1 MPPTKRRPARAK
13 PAQRKLTPALKVRAE
28 VRKQNS
34 VLLGDIQTHV
44 VKEVA
49 RDKVN
54 RRADIVHPSEMAK
67 ADWCPRA
74 TNYRILGEIP
84 NNDEVIAY
92 GTASIFETGN
102 TAHTKW
108 QNWLHGMDRLYGRW
122 WCTICDHSWLAT
134 SPFACETCGAVREHI
149 RYREVPLEAEAR
161 YLIAGHA
168 DGAVLDIEALIEIKT
183 VGTGTIRIEEPDLV
197 KRHTCKTADGKSIL
211 DLDSLWNGIKR
222 PFPSH
227 RRQGQIYLHLAHL
240 NDLPVNRIVFLYEN
254 KANQQP
260 KEFTIAY
267 DPDATAELFETARD
281 IKFAVAEGKLL
292 ERPKGYTSDS
302 TPCTKCPFLGACWKE
317 EPDGQ
322 NHQSQRDAGTG
333 TAESGGEAPT
343 GAAPDR
349 ASDETTTRR
358 PRTAGRPHRAS
369 RRSPDAAVQP
379 DDEVERVFERPGR
392 RSRGR
397 RTVRRRSSRQNQGPE
412 EP

>member
-1 MPPTKRRPARAK
+1 MPTVRRPQVKAK

-67 ADWCPRA
+67 TDWCPRA
-74 TNYRILGEIP
+74 TNYRILGQPP
-84 NNDEVIAY
+84 NNDEAIAY

-108 QNWLHGMDRLYGRW
+108 QNWLREMGRLYGRW
-122 WCTICDHSWLAT
+122 VCTICDHTWLAT
-134 SPFACETCGAVREHI
+134 SPDACEVCGCVREHL
-149 RYREVPLEAEAR
+149 RYKEVPLQAESR

-168 DGAVLDIEALIEIKT
+168 DGAVLDIRSMIEIKT

-197 KRHTCKTADGKSIL
+197 KRHTKKTIDGKTIL

-227 RRQGQIYLHLAHL
+227 RRQAQIYLRLANL
-240 NDLPVNRIVFLYEN
+240 MGLDVDRMVFLYEN

-267 DPDATAELFETARD
+267 DPAATAELFETARD

-292 ERPKGYTSDS
+292 DRPKDFSADS
-302 TPCTKCPFLGACWKE
+302 APCTKCPFIGACWRE
-317 EPDGQ
+317 EPNGQ
-322 NHQSQRDAGTG
+322 DHQAERDAGDG
-333 TAESGGEAPT
+333 TAEPGGETPP
-343 GAAPDR
+343 GAAPDLT
-349 ASDETTTRR
+349 ADQTTAR
-358 PRTAGRPHRAS
+358 PSRTAGRSHRTG
-369 RRSPDAAVQP
+369 RRRADATVQP
-379 DDEVERVFERPGR
+379 SDEMERVPERPGR
-392 RSRGR
+392 SGRGR
-397 RTVRRRSSRQNQGPE
+397 RTVRRRSSRQDQGTEKP
-412 EP
+412 

>member
-13 PAQRKLTPALKVRAE
+13 PAQRKLAPALKVRAE
-28 VRKQNS
+28 VRKQSS
-34 VLLGDIQTHV
+34 VLLGDIQAHV

-74 TNYRILGEIP
+74 TSYRILGEIP
-84 NNDEVIAY
+84 VNEEAIAY

-108 QNWLHGMDRLYGRW
+108 QNWLHGMGRLYGRW
-122 WCTICDHSWLAT
+122 LCLSCEHTWMAT
-134 SPFACETCGAVREHI
+134 SPDRCEMCDSALMV
-149 RYREVPLEAEAR
+149 YREVPLEAEAR
-161 YLIAGHA
+161 YLVAGHA
-168 DGAVLDIEALIEIKT
+168 DGAVLDIQSLIEIKT

-197 KRHTCKTADGKSIL
+197 KRHTKKTIDGKSIL

-240 NDLPVNRIVFLYEN
+240 NGLEVDRIVFLYEN

-267 DPDATAELFETARD
+267 DADATAELFETARD
-281 IKFAVAEGKLL
+281 IKFAVAEGKVL
-292 ERPKGYTSDS
+292 ERPKDFTADS
-302 TPCTKCPFLGACWKE
+302 TPCTKCPFLAACWKE

-322 NHQSQRDAGTG
+322 NHQTQRDAGTG
-333 TAESGGEAPT
+333 TAESGSETPT

-358 PRTAGRPHRAS
+358 PRTAGRPHRAG
-369 RRSPDAAVQP
+369 RRRPDAVVQP

-397 RTVRRRSSRQNQGPE
+397 RTVRRRSSRQDQGTE